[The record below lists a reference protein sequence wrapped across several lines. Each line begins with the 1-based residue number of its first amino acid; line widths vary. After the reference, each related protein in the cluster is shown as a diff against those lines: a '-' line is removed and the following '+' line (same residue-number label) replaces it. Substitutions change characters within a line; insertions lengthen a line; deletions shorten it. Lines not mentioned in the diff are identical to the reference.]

1 MGEEEEEIVERS
13 QQRRNARLKL
23 LVAGERVIRLALLI
37 AVALLIRAFVSP
49 KTRASGKIKLTNA
62 KVEVVTNK
70 RMQLKNCI
78 QRVAMLS
85 IAMPLILILV
95 FVNP

>member
-37 AVALLIRAFVSP
+37 AVALLIRAFVSL

-70 RMQLKNCI
+70 GVQLKNCI
-78 QRVAMLS
+78 LRVATLS